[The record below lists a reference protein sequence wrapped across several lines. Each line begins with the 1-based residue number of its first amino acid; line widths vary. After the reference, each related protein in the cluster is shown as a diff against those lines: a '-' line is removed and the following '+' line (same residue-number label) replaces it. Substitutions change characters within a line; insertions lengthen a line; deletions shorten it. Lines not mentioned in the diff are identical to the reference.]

1 MKKLLNLTAW
11 VAILA
16 PGVYLINSWNNL
28 PEKVPMHFDFQGNP
42 DRYGSKTEL
51 VTLVFF
57 LTVMTIA
64 IYLFFPLIYKIDPK
78 KSAPENKAR
87 LKKMGFAITLLLSF
101 MTFFIIYSSRIGSIS
116 LNMNLLVAVLG
127 AFWCIL
133 GNYMF
138 NLKPNYFAGIRLP
151 WTLHDEENWK
161 ETHRLAGKLWFGGGI
176 LILLLAFLLPPKVAL
191 IVFVCI
197 TMIITFIPMVYSY
210 MLYRQKQKNT
220 PQP

>member
-1 MKKLLNLTAW
+1 MKRLLNLTTW
-11 VAILA
+11 LAILA
-16 PGVYLINSWNNL
+16 PGVYLISIWNRL
-28 PEKVPMHFDFQGNP
+28 PQQVPMHFDFQGNP

-51 VTLVFF
+51 VT
-57 LTVMTIA
+57 MTIILTLMAAA

-87 LKKMGFAITLLLSF
+87 LKKLGFAITLLLSF
-101 MTFFIIYSSRIGSIS
+101 IGFFMVDSSRTGSIS
-116 LNMNLLVAVLG
+116 LNANLLVAGLG

-138 NLKPNYFAGIRLP
+138 NLKPNYFAGMRLP
-151 WTLHDEENWK
+151 WTLHDEDNWK

-176 LILLLAFLLPPKVAL
+176 LIFLLAFLLSSK
-191 IVFVCI
+191 IVLGVFIGI
-197 TMIITFIPMVYSY
+197 TMIITLIPMIYSY
-210 MLYRQKQKNT
+210 RLYRQKQKNM

>member
-1 MKKLLNLTAW
+1 MKRLLNLTAW
-11 VAILA
+11 LAILA
-16 PGVYLINSWNNL
+16 PGAYLIGIWNNL
-28 PEKVPMHFDFQGNP
+28 PDKVPMHFDFQGNP

-57 LTVMTIA
+57 LTVMTTA

-101 MTFFIIYSSRIGSIS
+101 MTFFIIYSSRSGTIT
-116 LNMNLLVAVLG
+116 LNVNLLVSVLG

-138 NLKPNYFAGIRLP
+138 NLKPNYFAGMRLP

-161 ETHRLAGKLWFGGGI
+161 ETHRLAGKLWFAGGI
-176 LILLLAFLLPPKVAL
+176 LIFLLAFLLPSKVVL
-191 IVFVCI
+191 IVFICI
-197 TMIITFIPMVYSY
+197 TMVITFIPMAYSY

-220 PQP
+220 TQP